1 MNDKFGHS
9 AGDRVLEQLSVV
21 IKGHLAEDQVLA
33 RVGGEEYAVNAPD
46 LRLAVGLR
54 LAER

>member
-1 MNDKFGHS
+1 MDIDHFKAVNDKFGHS

-33 RVGGEEYAVNAPD
+33 RVGGEEFAVSAPE
-46 LRLAVGLR
+46 LRLS
-54 LAER
+54 